1 MSHAVN
7 IKTAFTNISSLLT
20 QFEQRGWK
28 IVENEKCNTYPSDPR
43 RNEVH
48 QYVAKNPKPG
58 GYDVGINVDAD
69 GNSYFVCDFFDRS
82 IEKQLG
88 SNLKDIKQGYALG
101 ELQKQ
106 LKYEDLSYKVSELA
120 SGELVVVAE

>member
-7 IKTAFTNISSLLT
+7 IKTAFSNVSNLLA

-28 IVENEKCNTYPSDPR
+28 IVENEQCNTYPSDPR

-48 QYVAKNPKPG
+48 QYVAKNPKTG
-58 GYDVGINVDAD
+58 GYDVGVNVDYD
-69 GNSYFVCDFFDRS
+69 GTAYFVCDFFDHS
-82 IEKQLG
+82 IGKQLG
-88 SNLKDIKQGYALG
+88 DNLKDIKQGYALS

-120 SGELVVVAE
+120 SGELMVVAE

>member
-7 IKTAFTNISSLLT
+7 IKTAFTNISNLLA

-28 IVENEKCNTYPSDPR
+28 IVENQKCNTYPSDPR

-58 GYDVGINVDAD
+58 GYDVGVNLDSD
-69 GNSYFVCDFFDRS
+69 GTAYFVCDFFDHS
-82 IEKQLG
+82 IGKQLG
-88 SNLKDIKQGYALG
+88 SNLKDIKQGYALS